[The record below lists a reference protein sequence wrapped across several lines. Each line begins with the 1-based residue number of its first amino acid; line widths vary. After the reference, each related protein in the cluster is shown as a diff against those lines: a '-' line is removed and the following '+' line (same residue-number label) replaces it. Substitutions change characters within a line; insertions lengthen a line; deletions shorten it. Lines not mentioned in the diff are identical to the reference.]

1 MFMRLTVLGCNGP
14 YPAPEGACSGY
25 LVEAEGAALQLDLGS
40 GVLAR
45 LTGRMPPE
53 ELTALLFSHW
63 HGDHCS
69 DLLPLIYRL
78 GSVAQRLGD
87 AYLPLPVYGPED
99 PTSPVWQEASR
110 CPLLALHAL
119 RPGHPFPGACGG
131 GGPGGAAPGARG
143 DVPPVRRG
151 QMPGLYRG
159 HQYHRDLPRLAQ
171 GADLLLA
178 DGLFPKAAWG
188 EQKPHLS
195 AAQCGELARD
205 AGAKTLVVTHLN
217 PEYDPETLLREAREC
232 YPGADLARTGLSL
245 EI

>member
-1 MFMRLTVLGCNGP
+1 MRLTVLGCNGP

-119 RPGHPFPGACGG
+119 RPGDTLSLGPVAVEALEARHPVPAVMYRLCAGG
-131 GGPGGAAPGARG
+131 KCLAYTGDTNTTGICPVWRRARICSWRTGCSPRPPGGSRSPTSPPPNVGSWPGT
-143 DVPPVRRG
+143 
-151 QMPGLYRG
+151 PG
-159 HQYHRDLPRLAQ
+159 PR
-171 GADLLLA
+171 
-178 DGLFPKAAWG
+178 PWW
-188 EQKPHLS
+188 
-195 AAQCGELARD
+195 
-205 AGAKTLVVTHLN
+205 
-217 PEYDPETLLREAREC
+217 
-232 YPGADLARTGLSL
+232 
-245 EI
+245 

>member
-78 GSVAQRLGD
+78 GSVAQRLGGGFR
-87 AYLPLPVYGPED
+87 PLPV
-99 PTSPVWQEASR
+99 
-110 CPLLALHAL
+110 
-119 RPGHPFPGACGG
+119 
-131 GGPGGAAPGARG
+131 
-143 DVPPVRRG
+143 
-151 QMPGLYRG
+151 
-159 HQYHRDLPRLAQ
+159 
-171 GADLLLA
+171 
-178 DGLFPKAAWG
+178 
-188 EQKPHLS
+188 
-195 AAQCGELARD
+195 
-205 AGAKTLVVTHLN
+205 
-217 PEYDPETLLREAREC
+217 
-232 YPGADLARTGLSL
+232 
-245 EI
+245 